1 MTRRE
6 KVPGG
11 WTTSVQKAGVLD
23 TCISARC
30 TCNTNKVQNNNVSLP
45 ENVGFE
51 PSCEVTYLEE
61 GRRRRSVGIATQN
74 ILPARFT
81 QLIVLCRLLG
91 KQ

>member
-30 TCNTNKVQNNNVSLP
+30 TYKHKKVQHNNVFLL
-45 ENVGFE
+45 ENVGFGL
-51 PSCEVTYLEE
+51 SCDVPYLEE
-61 GRRRRSVGIATQN
+61 GRRGRSVGIATQN